1 MQERALD
8 SSLAGGPTPGAPRA
22 RTRRCVGC
30 GASVALE
37 RARRE
42 LVRLALVP
50 TEGGRRVVADF
61 SGREG
66 GRGAWLHTRR
76 ECLERAARGGL
87 ARAAKERVD
96 VSAPELTAAVVAA
109 AHRRAVRLVLSARRS
124 GKLGIGSSAAVA
136 AWRAGRA
143 ASLVVARD
151 ARAAAE
157 LDAVRAAAGLG
168 RVLAWSDRAELGEL
182 LGGRGRE
189 AAPGE
194 PGEAG
199 DAPERVDVGVLAVQ
213 SPSLAEALAAAVA
226 VEQGLAGAAPG
237 ERPDG
242 AGRRRARA
250 GAADERAR
258 TTARSD
264 ASGGAT
270 DANDHNPPGSR
281 DARPG
286 DTFARSRDEG
296 PRGGNAPAPGA
307 ARPGPKGR
315 RGVTRV
321 DVVRR

>member
-1 MQERALD
+1 MQQRALD
-8 SSLAGGPTPGAPRA
+8 SSPAGGPTPGSPRA

-30 GASVALE
+30 GASVELE

-42 LVRLALVP
+42 LVRLVLVP
-50 TEGGRRVVADF
+50 AVGGRGVVADP
-61 SGREG
+61 SGRQG
-66 GRGAWLHTRR
+66 GRGAWLHARR

-96 VSAPELTAAVVAA
+96 VSARELAASLVDA
-109 AHRRAVRLVLSARRS
+109 AHRRAVRLVLAARRS
-124 GKLGIGSSAAVA
+124 GKLAIGSSAVAA
-136 AWRAGRA
+136 AWRDGRA

-157 LDAVRAAAGLG
+157 LDAVRGAVGVG
-168 RVLAWSDRAELGEL
+168 RVIAWSDEAELGQL
-182 LGGRGRE
+182 LACAAQERE
-189 AAPGE
+189 G
-194 PGEAG
+194 
-199 DAPERVDVGVLAVQ
+199 VGVLALE
-213 SPSLAEALAAAVA
+213 SPSLAVALAAAVA
-226 VEQGLAGAAPG
+226 VEQGLAAEASGA

-242 AGRRRARA
+242 ARRSRARA
-250 GAADERAR
+250 ATADVRSR

-270 DANDHNPPGSR
+270 DANDHNLSGPR
-281 DARPG
+281 DARSG

-296 PRGGNAPAPGA
+296 PRGGNAPAPSA
-307 ARPGPKGR
+307 ARPGPEGR